1 MLRLPTVHFHDNI
14 YYVMLCR
21 EERERKQME
30 EKALA
35 ARRKEQEREY
45 FNQQREPQHG
55 RNSQQREYV
64 HNQNIQQ
71 GNNIPR
77 GAMLVNVTVL
87 ELHFKLTVAL

>member
-1 MLRLPTVHFHDNI
+1 
-14 YYVMLCR
+14 MLCR
-21 EERERKQME
+21 EERERERKQME
-30 EKALA
+30 EKTLA

-77 GAMLVNVTVL
+77 GAMLVILTVL

>member
-1 MLRLPTVHFHDNI
+1 
-14 YYVMLCR
+14 MLCR
-21 EERERKQME
+21 EERERERKQME
-30 EKALA
+30 EKTLA

-64 HNQNIQQ
+64 HNQNIQL

>member
-1 MLRLPTVHFHDNI
+1 
-14 YYVMLCR
+14 MLCR
-21 EERERKQME
+21 EERERERKQ
-30 EKALA
+30 
-35 ARRKEQEREY
+35 

-77 GAMLVNVTVL
+77 GAMLVIVTVL

>member
-1 MLRLPTVHFHDNI
+1 
-14 YYVMLCR
+14 MLCR
-21 EERERKQME
+21 EERERERKQME
-30 EKALA
+30 EKTLA
-35 ARRKEQEREY
+35 VRRKEQEREY
-45 FNQQREPQHG
+45 FNQQREPQHV

-77 GAMLVNVTVL
+77 GAMLVIVTVL